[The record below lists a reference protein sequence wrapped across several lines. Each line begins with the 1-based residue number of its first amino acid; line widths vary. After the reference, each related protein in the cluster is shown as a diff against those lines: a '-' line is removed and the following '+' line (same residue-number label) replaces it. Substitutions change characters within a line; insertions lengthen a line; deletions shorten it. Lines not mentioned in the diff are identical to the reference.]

1 MQFKIHVADRETGAE
16 SEIRLEAP
24 TVQQA
29 RAQANEAGYLVSSI
43 DPVAA
48 PATKQ
53 ADARHRLSR
62 Q

>member
-29 RAQANEAGYLVSSI
+29 RTQAKRS
-43 DPVAA
+43 
-48 PATKQ
+48 
-53 ADARHRLSR
+53 RLPR
-62 Q
+62 KLD